1 MAQQRQ
7 FQMGEGGGNSNDTKL
22 TKIFVG
28 GLAWETQ
35 KDTMRRYFEQF
46 GEIVEAVVISDKNTG
61 RSKGYGFV
69 TFKEADAA
77 MRACQNMNP
86 VIDGRRANC
95 NLAFLGAQKP
105 RPPTSPRLGTG
116 KFRSPGGVGLA
127 APSPQFRGSSSSSG
141 FVHHHHHHQQQQHTG
156 QFPFPYSAYGFSGYS
171 QEGMYPMN
179 YYNHHLYGGQQ
190 FSPYMG
196 PPPSSGSTGMF
207 HGYYPYYPQYNPAQS
222 SNHAQAQTHHQG
234 FSFQYTTPPAPPPL
248 QFPYLPH
255 QQFSS
260 QPPPP
265 PILSLPSSLAL
276 SLASS
281 APPSSSSSASTSAA
295 TTATKAVV
303 ITTTAA
309 EASSNKDGHEAITS
323 SSIKI
328 ED

>member
-1 MAQQRQ
+1 MTQQQRQQ
-7 FQMGEGGGNSNDTKL
+7 FQMGDTKL

-69 TFKEADAA
+69 TFKEGEAA

-95 NLAFLGAQKP
+95 NLAFLGAHKP
-105 RPPTSPRLGTG
+105 RPPTSPRHGTG
-116 KFRSPGGVGLA
+116 RFRSPGGAGLVS
-127 APSPQFRGSSSSSG
+127 PSPQFRGSSSSSA
-141 FVHHHHHHQQQQHTG
+141 FVQHTG
-156 QFPFPYSAYGFSGYS
+156 QFPISYSAYGFSGYP

-196 PPPSSGSTGMF
+196 PPSSGSTGMF

-222 SNHAQAQTHHQG
+222 SNQAPAQAQTHHQG
-234 FSFQYTTPPAPPPL
+234 FSFQYTAPPAPPVL
-248 QFPYLPH
+248 QYPYLPH

-265 PILSLPSSLAL
+265 PILSLPTSLAL

-281 APPSSSSSASTSAA
+281 APSSSSSASTSAA
-295 TTATKAVV
+295 TTATKTVG

-309 EASSNKDGHEAITS
+309 EASSNKDGHEAGTS
-323 SSIKI
+323 SSVKI

>member
-1 MAQQRQ
+1 MAHQQRQ
-7 FQMGEGGGNSNDTKL
+7 FQMGEGGGGNNNDTKL

-28 GLAWETQ
+28 GLAWETH

-105 RPPTSPRLGTG
+105 RPPTSPRNGR
-116 KFRSPGGVGLA
+116 FRSPGGAGLV
-127 APSPQFRGSSSSSG
+127 APSPHQFRGSSSSPSA
-141 FVHHHHHHQQQQHTG
+141 FVHHHQQQHTG
-156 QFPFPYSAYGFSGYS
+156 QFPIPYSAYGFSGYS

-179 YYNHHLYGGQQ
+179 YYNHHLWGGQQ

-196 PPPSSGSTGMF
+196 PPSSGSTGMF

-222 SNHAQAQTHHQG
+222 SNHAHAQTHHQG
-234 FSFQYTTPPAPPPL
+234 FSFQYTTPPPM
-248 QFPYLPH
+248 QYPYLPPH
-255 QQFSS
+255 QQLSS

-265 PILSLPSSLAL
+265 PILSLPTSLAL

-281 APPSSSSSASTSAA
+281 APSSSSSASTSA
-295 TTATKAVV
+295 TATKAVA
-303 ITTTAA
+303 IATTAA
-309 EASSNKDGHEAITS
+309 EASSSKDNNKDGHEAITS
-323 SSIKI
+323 SSSIKI

>member
-1 MAQQRQ
+1 MAQQQRQQ
-7 FQMGEGGGNSNDTKL
+7 FQMGDTKL

-69 TFKEADAA
+69 TFKEGEAA

-95 NLAFLGAQKP
+95 NLAFLGAHKP
-105 RPPTSPRLGTG
+105 RPPTSPRHGTG
-116 KFRSPGGVGLA
+116 RFRSPGGAGLVS
-127 APSPQFRGSSSSSG
+127 PSPQFRGSSSSSA
-141 FVHHHHHHQQQQHTG
+141 FVQHTG
-156 QFPFPYSAYGFSGYS
+156 QFPISYSAYGFSGYP

-196 PPPSSGSTGMF
+196 PPSSGSTGMF

-222 SNHAQAQTHHQG
+222 SNQAPAQAQTHHQG
-234 FSFQYTTPPAPPPL
+234 FSFQYTTPPAPPVL
-248 QFPYLPH
+248 QYPYLPH

-265 PILSLPSSLAL
+265 PILSLPTSLAL

-281 APPSSSSSASTSAA
+281 APSSSSSASTSAA
-295 TTATKAVV
+295 TTATKTVG

-309 EASSNKDGHEAITS
+309 EASSNKDGHEAGTS
-323 SSIKI
+323 SSVKI

>member
-1 MAQQRQ
+1 MAQQQRQQ
-7 FQMGEGGGNSNDTKL
+7 FQMGDTKL

-69 TFKEADAA
+69 TFKEGEAA

-95 NLAFLGAQKP
+95 NLAFLGAHKP
-105 RPPTSPRLGTG
+105 RPPTSPRHGR
-116 KFRSPGGVGLA
+116 FRSPGGAGLVS
-127 APSPQFRGSSSSSG
+127 PSPQFRGSSSSSA
-141 FVHHHHHHQQQQHTG
+141 FVQHTG
-156 QFPFPYSAYGFSGYS
+156 QFPIPYSAYGFSGYP

-196 PPPSSGSTGMF
+196 PPSSGSTGMF

-222 SNHAQAQTHHQG
+222 SNQAPAQAQTHHQG
-234 FSFQYTTPPAPPPL
+234 FSFQYTTPPAPPVL
-248 QFPYLPH
+248 QYPYLPH

-265 PILSLPSSLAL
+265 PILSLPTSLAL

-281 APPSSSSSASTSAA
+281 APSSSSSASTSAA
-295 TTATKAVV
+295 TTATKTVV
-303 ITTTAA
+303 ITTTAEA
-309 EASSNKDGHEAITS
+309 EASSNKDGHEAVTS